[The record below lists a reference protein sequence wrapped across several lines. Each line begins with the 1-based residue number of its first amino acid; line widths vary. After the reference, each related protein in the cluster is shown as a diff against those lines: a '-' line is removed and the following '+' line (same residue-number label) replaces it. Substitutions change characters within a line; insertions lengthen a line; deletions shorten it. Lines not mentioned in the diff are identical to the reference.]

1 MDGEDAPD
9 ELLTRLYAEE
19 PATFI
24 ARRTALAR
32 ELRQQGRPEI
42 ARAVG
47 ALRRPTLSV
56 WAADRLHE
64 ASPAD
69 LRALLDAGRQLREAQ
84 LGALEGRAT
93 EDLRSLMAAHSGAL
107 QRAVEEAA
115 ATAAERG
122 HPLSG
127 VEQQRL
133 QTTLRSVS
141 LGPPEVQAALEA
153 GRLTSDRGPE
163 GFGGLEGLEV
173 SIPPAGSPAAR
184 PRGLRRPDPVLARRA
199 REARARAE
207 RQAEVARQA
216 TREAEAL
223 RDRAARLAREA
234 QSAAAGAAAEAER
247 AEALEREAR
256 AAEEAAGGG

>member
-32 ELRQQGRPEI
+32 ELRQQGRKEL
-42 ARAVG
+42 AQAVG

-93 EDLRSLMAAHSGAL
+93 DDFRSLMAAHSGAL
-107 QRAVEEAA
+107 QRAVEAAA
-115 ATAAERG
+115 ATAAGGG

-127 VEQQRL
+127 VDQQRL
-133 QTTLRSVS
+133 QATLRSVS

-163 GFGGLEGLEV
+163 GFGGLEGIEV
-173 SIPPAGSPAAR
+173 SAPAAR
-184 PRGLRRPDPVLARRA
+184 PPGPRRRDPVLVRRA
-199 REARARAE
+199 REARERAD

-216 TREAEAL
+216 AREADVL

-234 QSAAAGAAAEAER
+234 ELAASGATAEAER

-256 AAEEAAGGG
+256 AAEEAAEGG